1 MYKLLLATNDPEV
14 VEALSAVK
22 WEELG
27 YKQPREVFK
36 AEEALSSLRVNHA
49 DAVAIGLPKEQD
61 DLLVEQLL
69 EKNPMLPIMASC
81 TKPCVIEIY
90 AVELRRLLGR
100 INADASNDAF
110 STADLLK
117 ECRHE
122 FFRALMDGR
131 ATSEEDVLRHLRL
144 IRSKMDP
151 TKPCVVAELEIPAD
165 NDILRGRWQ
174 YGSDRLAEA
183 LREMSGRLEE
193 MPGEEGHPAYLG
205 SRLAQSSER
214 AGRVSVNGSEDTEGA
229 LSVIGA
235 VSPPGGDIS
244 EPVSQATLRIVKV
257 FWGLDANLA
266 YKRHFP
272 AINWLTSYSLYT
284 DQLADWFS

>member
-1 MYKLLLATNDPEV
+1 MYKLLLATNDPTV
-14 VEALSAVK
+14 VEAFSAVK
-22 WEELG
+22 WEALG
-27 YKQPREVFK
+27 FKQPRVVST

-69 EKNPMLPIMASC
+69 EKNPMLPIMAVS
-81 TKPCVIEIY
+81 TKPGVIESY

-100 INADASNDAF
+100 INADVSNDAF

-165 NDILRGRWQ
+165 NDFLRGRWQ
-174 YGSDRLAEA
+174 YGSDRLEVA
-183 LREMSGRLEE
+183 LRNIFGVEAHG
-193 MPGEEGHPAYLG
+193 
-205 SRLAQSSER
+205 
-214 AGRVSVNGSEDTEGA
+214 
-229 LSVIGA
+229 
-235 VSPPGGDIS
+235 
-244 EPVSQATLRIVKV
+244 LRI
-257 FWGLDANLA
+257 LA
-266 YKRHFP
+266 CVLPGDRIVLLGCPMLFHEGPDEEASITGILSDHIRDSIEHVDEYMGIDLRITSIRVLP
-272 AINWLTSYSLYT
+272 CLTA
-284 DQLADWFS
+284 LAHKD

>member
-1 MYKLLLATNDPEV
+1 MYKLLLATNDPAV
-14 VEALSAVK
+14 VEAFSAVK

-27 YKQPREVFK
+27 FKQPRVVST

-69 EKNPMLPIMASC
+69 EKNPMLPIMAVS
-81 TKPCVIEIY
+81 TKPGVIESY

-100 INADASNDAF
+100 INADVSNDAF

-165 NDILRGRWQ
+165 NDFLRGRWQ
-174 YGSDRLAEA
+174 YGSDRLEVA
-183 LREMSGRLEE
+183 
-193 MPGEEGHPAYLG
+193 
-205 SRLAQSSER
+205 
-214 AGRVSVNGSEDTEGA
+214 
-229 LSVIGA
+229 
-235 VSPPGGDIS
+235 
-244 EPVSQATLRIVKV
+244 LRIVLLGCPML
-257 FWGLDANLA
+257 FHEGPDEDASITGILSDHIRDSIEHVDEYMGIDLRIASIRVLPCLTALA
-266 YKRHFP
+266 HK
-272 AINWLTSYSLYT
+272 
-284 DQLADWFS
+284 D